1 MLVVEIKDAELV
13 EELARQAA
21 EAEITDAAVVTIIG
35 AVDSFTIATMPAD
48 DPNVHTFTD
57 YTLPG
62 EITGAVGDLR
72 DGKVHLHLTL
82 GLEGD
87 RAVAGHLEQA
97 WIGNWFA
104 RVYLLPL

>member
-1 MLVVEIKDAELV
+1 VLVVEIKDAELV
-13 EELARQAA
+13 ETLTLQAA

-35 AVDSFTIATMPAD
+35 AVDSFSIATMPAD
-48 DPNVHTFTD
+48 DPSVHTITD

-72 DGKVHLHLTL
+72 DGKVHLHITFA
-82 GLEGD
+82 LEGD
-87 RAVAGHLEQA
+87 RAVAGHLERA
-97 WIGNWFA
+97 WVGFWFA